1 LHNGGG
7 TEPFGR
13 KVSYANSKCDYLWK
27 SMVIL
32 IDGRVSLC
40 CLDYDGVYTLGN
52 VYDESIYDIWH
63 GEKYKLYRKNIK
75 ITK

>member
-1 LHNGGG
+1 
-7 TEPFGR
+7 
-13 KVSYANSKCDYLWK
+13 
-27 SMVIL
+27 MVIL
-32 IDGRVSLC
+32 IDGRVPLC